1 MQTAVPESPAPH
13 NKAALFLLVVLM
25 LCVAGCRPPAGA
37 LRPPPAR
44 AVPENTLAALAAADR
59 FDGAFQALARIE
71 LSGNRGAYPLKAAI
85 LMRWPDALRVEH
97 LPLLGPPDF
106 FMTLAGSRLQISVPG
121 EKAYWTGAPTRENLA
136 SFLPIGLSG
145 GELIALLRG
154 SCPPGEGITSVQTV
168 AEADGDA
175 GRLDLFAPDGKRLTL
190 WTDPTSRHVQRCTRF
205 AEDGREVYTV
215 RFEDHRL
222 LSGRPWP
229 MRIRFTAPGP
239 PATVMT
245 VRYTDPILSPDAD
258 PERFDLPIPPGTLPR
273 RLPEGPP

>member
-1 MQTAVPESPAPH
+1 MQTAVPENPARR
-13 NKAALFLLVVLM
+13 NQAALLLLVVLM
-25 LCVAGCRPPAGA
+25 WCVAGCRPPSGA
-37 LRPPPAR
+37 LRPPEVR

-245 VRYTDPILSPDAD
+245 VRYTDPVLSADAG
-258 PERFDLPIPPGTLPR
+258 PERFDLTIPPGTASR